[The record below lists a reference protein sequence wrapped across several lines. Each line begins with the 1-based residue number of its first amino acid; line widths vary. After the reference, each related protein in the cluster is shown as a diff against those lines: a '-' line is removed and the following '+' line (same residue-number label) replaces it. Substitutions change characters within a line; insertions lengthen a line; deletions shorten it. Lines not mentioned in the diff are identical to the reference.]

1 MKASVAVLGIAAA
14 TLAFSAGA
22 QTTNDQS
29 AFYLGGSVGQSKFK
43 DCTGC
48 SDDKDTAWRLL
59 GGYQFN
65 RNFAAEV
72 GYHNFGEAKFPG
84 GSVKA
89 NAWELVGVG
98 LFPVSNAFG
107 IYGKLGGHHSEL
119 KDGGSETG
127 NGLTYG
133 AGVQY
138 DIMPALGLRGE
149 WQRYDK
155 VAGQSDSKLDVLS
168 VGAIYRFR

>member
-1 MKASVAVLGIAAA
+1 MKAAIAVLGIAATTFA
-14 TLAFSAGA
+14 LSAVA
-22 QTTNDQS
+22 QTPDS
-29 AFYLGGSVGQSKFK
+29 AFYVGGSIGQSKLK

-48 SDDKDTAWRLL
+48 SDDKDTAWRVL
-59 GGYQFN
+59 GGYQLN
-65 RNFAAEV
+65 RNFSAEL
-72 GYHNFGEAKFPG
+72 GYHNFGSFG
-84 GSVKA
+84 GTKA

-98 LFPVSNAFG
+98 LFPVTNQFG

-133 AGVQY
+133 AGLQF
-138 DIMPALGLRGE
+138 DITPQVGLRGE

-155 VAGQSDSKLDVLS
+155 VGGISDVKMDVLS
-168 VGAIYRFR
+168 VGAVWRFR

>member
-1 MKASVAVLGIAAA
+1 MKSAAVMVVGLTAAVFTLPAAA
-14 TLAFSAGA
+14 
-22 QTTNDQS
+22 QMTNDSS
-29 AFYLGGSVGQSKFK
+29 AFYVGGSVGQSKIK
-43 DCTGC
+43 DCPGC
-48 SDDKDTAWRLL
+48 DDKDTAWRLL

-65 RNFAAEV
+65 RNFSAEV
-72 GYHNFGEAKFPG
+72 GYHNLGDFGGA
-84 GSVKA
+84 KA

-98 LFPVSNAFG
+98 LFPVANQFG

-119 KDGGSETG
+119 KDGGSESG

-133 AGVQY
+133 AGLQY

-155 VAGQSDSKLDVLS
+155 VAGVSDSKIDVLS
-168 VGAIYRFR
+168 VGAIWRFR